1 MSAFSDME
9 QRANAAQ
16 LRTFGEPVTLPDGLT
31 VVQGIFAPLGEPL
44 TAPWPELG
52 LSVRP
57 SQQPNPVLYLTPG
70 DASGLIAQQPNTT
83 RPNADGDLSP
93 PQILA
98 IRAAAYRI
106 ADIAPEDGG
115 LIRLALAPD
124 TATDDTDPE
133 ARWQ

>member
-1 MSAFSDME
+1 MSLFSDME

-70 DASGLIAQQPNTT
+70 DASGLIAPS
-83 RPNADGDLSP
+83 GDAPTL
-93 PQILA
+93 QTLT
-98 IRAAAYRI
+98 IRAVAYRI

-124 TATDDTDPE
+124 TATEDTDPE